1 MRVVL
6 DTNILFVSL
15 SEHSSHHKIF
25 NSLIQGKYTLLLSN
39 DILEEYLEVI
49 ANKMDHETS
58 ENLSETLNHLAS
70 VEKIDVYYKW
80 MLISSDV
87 DDNKF
92 VDAAIAGNADYLVT
106 EDKDFNEVKKSD
118 FPKVEVISLKEF
130 EGILK

>member
-15 SEHSSHHKIF
+15 SEQSSHHKIF
-25 NSLIQGKYTLLLSN
+25 KSLIQGKYILLLSN

-49 ANKMDHETS
+49 ANKMDYETS
-58 ENLSETLNHLAS
+58 ESLSKTLTHLAS

-92 VDAAIAGNADYLVT
+92 VDTAIAGNADYLVT
-106 EDKDFNEVKKSD
+106 EDKDFNEVKKTN
-118 FPKVEVISLKEF
+118 FPKVQVISLTEF
-130 EGILK
+130 KAILD